1 MGSGNKAESSGGN
14 RSEEGGEEIIGGE
27 ILSSEGINVMVG
39 LSLVFSCKKPA
50 NWVLISTLR
59 H

>member
-1 MGSGNKAESSGGN
+1 MAIDQ
-14 RSEEGGEEIIGGE
+14 REGETAEEIIGGE
-27 ILSSEGINVMVG
+27 ILSSGGINVMVR

>member
-1 MGSGNKAESSGGN
+1 MAIDQ
-14 RSEEGGEEIIGGE
+14 REGETAEEIIGGE